1 MKKMRTLTAA
11 ILIVCM
17 VFCMSGSIYAVEE
30 GDRLQGG
37 QQEKVKE
44 EMETE
49 AETEETERT
58 EEEEKKTEQE
68 ITGEAEEG
76 TEEEIG
82 GKIEGKTEEERET
95 AEEGATVGETE
106 EEEVLGKDMDT
117 SIQISAPSALLMEV
131 STGTVLFEQDA
142 DTKRPP
148 ASVTKIMTMLLIFD
162 AIDSGKIS
170 LKDKVP
176 VSEFAASMGGS
187 QVFLEVGETQTVE
200 IMIKCISIAS
210 ANDACVAMA
219 EYISGSEEIFVQE
232 MNKKAKSLGMENT
245 NFVNCNG
252 LDAQGHVTTARDIAI
267 MSRELI
273 TKYPQ
278 IHEYAMTWMENIT
291 HETKKGSSEFGLTN
305 TNKLVRQYEYATGLK
320 TGSTGEAKFC
330 VSATGKKDD
339 VELIAVVMAAE
350 TSKERFSDAIKMMNY
365 GFGKCQVYTDEQPA
379 KTKSVSVKNGIEE
392 QVEVERGETFTY
404 LDVKGSDIKA
414 IKRKEKI
421 KKKIVAPIK
430 KDDVVGTMIYTLD
443 GTEIGRSDIVAKSS
457 VKKAGFFDYLK
468 KAMTEL
474 LIGGKK

>member
-1 MKKMRTLTAA
+1 MRTLTAA

-37 QQEKVKE
+37 QQEKVE

-106 EEEVLGKDMDT
+106 EEQVLGKDMDT

-219 EYISGSEEIFVQE
+219 EYISGS
-232 MNKKAKSLGMENT
+232 
-245 NFVNCNG
+245 CNG
-252 LDAQGHVTTARDIAI
+252 G
-267 MSRELI
+267 
-273 TKYPQ
+273 
-278 IHEYAMTWMENIT
+278 
-291 HETKKGSSEFGLTN
+291 
-305 TNKLVRQYEYATGLK
+305 
-320 TGSTGEAKFC
+320 
-330 VSATGKKDD
+330 
-339 VELIAVVMAAE
+339 
-350 TSKERFSDAIKMMNY
+350 
-365 GFGKCQVYTDEQPA
+365 
-379 KTKSVSVKNGIEE
+379 
-392 QVEVERGETFTY
+392 
-404 LDVKGSDIKA
+404 
-414 IKRKEKI
+414 
-421 KKKIVAPIK
+421 
-430 KDDVVGTMIYTLD
+430 
-443 GTEIGRSDIVAKSS
+443 
-457 VKKAGFFDYLK
+457 
-468 KAMTEL
+468 
-474 LIGGKK
+474 